1 MKISWIFLIIFIA
14 LILLINSCQKTT
26 NDIPVMLS
34 INPHTPTPGSTVTI
48 VVDTSFNIG
57 VTLAGISIDGVIVH
71 SGNSVPLTY
80 QWQPLEAKQYK
91 IQGFVENIF
100 GQKGAREV
108 IVKVIDTTNPIIQS
122 LSVLPQ
128 YPEENSPAYLSL
140 VVKDPEGAPLK
151 VEVTIG
157 SISRVIE
164 TTERAI
170 VVPLPSL
177 PQGTYPLNVLIS
189 TSNIAMTA
197 TSTILSVLPKD
208 TSSPQISLSFAK
220 KVFIKKE
227 PVTAKV
233 LVQDDT
239 QINSINVE
247 VDGKNVYS
255 KTFGKADSV
264 DLALMLG
271 TFNDSGYHSVT
282 VISTD
287 GRGKTSAKGDYFA
300 VGTGPADVKLKVSNN
315 TPVPDELVKLEAITN
330 ELSVK
335 KVSFSVDS
343 TSLTPAASFTAF
355 WKATL
360 PPTHTL
366 SVFLETDDGRV
377 GLDAVQVYV
386 ADYEPPKIDSFSIGP
401 HSLKEGAI
409 TIINRGYYTIKL
421 SVSDSSGLPSTPS
434 INIAFSPTPLL
445 PPYTPPPTGYLV
457 PLVLSSMT
465 PDTKKAEYIGAEDL
479 TKLATGTYYV
489 VPLGIID
496 IYNNPVKIKQF
507 EIVLK

>member
-1 MKISWIFLIIFIA
+1 
-14 LILLINSCQKTT
+14 
-26 NDIPVMLS
+26 MLS

-57 VTLAGISIDGVIVH
+57 VTLAGISIDGVIVD

-227 PVTAKV
+227 PVTTKV

-239 QINSINVE
+239 
-247 VDGKNVYS
+247 
-255 KTFGKADSV
+255 
-264 DLALMLG
+264 
-271 TFNDSGYHSVT
+271 
-282 VISTD
+282 
-287 GRGKTSAKGDYFA
+287 
-300 VGTGPADVKLKVSNN
+300 
-315 TPVPDELVKLEAITN
+315 
-330 ELSVK
+330 
-335 KVSFSVDS
+335 
-343 TSLTPAASFTAF
+343 
-355 WKATL
+355 
-360 PPTHTL
+360 
-366 SVFLETDDGRV
+366 
-377 GLDAVQVYV
+377 
-386 ADYEPPKIDSFSIGP
+386 
-401 HSLKEGAI
+401 
-409 TIINRGYYTIKL
+409 
-421 SVSDSSGLPSTPS
+421 
-434 INIAFSPTPLL
+434 
-445 PPYTPPPTGYLV
+445 
-457 PLVLSSMT
+457 
-465 PDTKKAEYIGAEDL
+465 
-479 TKLATGTYYV
+479 
-489 VPLGIID
+489 
-496 IYNNPVKIKQF
+496 
-507 EIVLK
+507 